1 MLATFILASSSL
13 LLGALITET
22 IFMVFLL
29 LLLARVFIV
38 ALRRTDQRNRA
49 RRERDEA
56 KEVVDVLRR
65 MSEIRMETV
74 TRIKGFPQ

>member
-1 MLATFILASSSL
+1 MLATFILASSLL
-13 LLGALITET
+13 LLGALIAET
-22 IFMVFLL
+22 VFMVFLL
-29 LLLARVFIV
+29 LLLARVFVV
-38 ALRRTDQRNRA
+38 ALRRTDQRNRV